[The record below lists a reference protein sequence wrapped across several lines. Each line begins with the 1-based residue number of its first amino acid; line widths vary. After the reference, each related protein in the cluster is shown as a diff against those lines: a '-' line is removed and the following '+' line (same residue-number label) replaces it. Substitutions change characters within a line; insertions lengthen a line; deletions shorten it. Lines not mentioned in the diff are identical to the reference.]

1 MEKDWERF
9 VSGEGAT
16 KKELRQPL
24 RLAEFLCKKCVQN
37 FVCL

>member
-24 RLAEFLCKKCVQN
+24 RLAEHFN
-37 FVCL
+37 

>member
-16 KKELRQPL
+16 KKELRQSL
-24 RLAEFLCKKCVQN
+24 RLAEHFN
-37 FVCL
+37 